1 MDLIHFTQNK
11 GHAVHAS
18 TKENDI
24 IRFGDNHAWLKEK
37 ELEENSQPNCN
48 FHTLDPLGNNV
59 QIPDVSNWSGSFV
72 TQYISQTV
80 FNRSQTEDIMHLTNK
95 LIYQLVN

>member
-1 MDLIHFTQNK
+1 MFNLSRYGVDLIHFTQNK

-24 IRFGDNHAWLKEK
+24 IRFGEDHAWLKEK
-37 ELEENSQPNCN
+37 ELKEKIVVNHIVI
-48 FHTLDPLGNNV
+48 FIYLDPLGNKV
-59 QIPDVSNWSGSFV
+59 QIPDVSIRSGSFV

-80 FNRSQTEDIMHLTNK
+80 FN
-95 LIYQLVN
+95 